1 MGTAM
6 ARRFA
11 AAGFEMTLWNRDSA
25 KAVAIATDVGA
36 SVAPTP
42 AEAAG
47 SADIIVTSLADDAAL
62 TNVYLGERG
71 VLEGIKAGSVALD
84 TSTVDPTTILTVGDA
99 VAGKGATLIDCPVSG
114 SVSTVQSGTLTIMA
128 GGDGSA
134 IDMAEPVLDS
144 ISKLVIRVGALGAGA
159 ACKLAVNSLLH
170 GLNIALSEA
179 LVLAE
184 RSGIDREIAYEVFAS
199 GAAGA
204 PFLDYK
210 RAAYTNPDKTP
221 VAFSLDLV
229 AKDLD
234 LATELGSRVGA
245 PMHQA
250 EAGLELVRAAIK
262 SGMAKDDLSAIAV
275 YLRRQAG

>member
-11 AAGFEMTLWNRDSA
+11 GAGFDLTLWNRDSA
-25 KAVAIATDVGA
+25 KAAAIATDVGA
-36 SVAPTP
+36 NVAPTP
-42 AEAAG
+42 SQAAA
-47 SADIIVTSLADDAAL
+47 SADIIVTSLADDEAL
-62 TNVYLGERG
+62 KAVYLGEEG
-71 VLEGIKAGSVALD
+71 VLEGIQAGAVAVD
-84 TSTVDPTTILTVGDA
+84 TSTVDPTTILSVGDA

-114 SVSTVQSGTLTIMA
+114 SVSTVQSGMLTIMA

-134 IDMAEPVLDS
+134 IDMAGPVLDS
-144 ISKLVIRVGALGAGA
+144 ISKRVIRIGALGAGA

-184 RSGIDREIAYEVFAS
+184 RAGIDREIAYEVFAS

-210 RAAYTNPDKTP
+210 RAAYTDPDETE

-234 LATELGSRVGA
+234 LATELGFRVGA

-250 EAGLELVRAAIK
+250 EAGLEVVRAAIA
-262 SGMAKDDLSAIAV
+262 SGMAEDDLSAIAV
-275 YLRRQAG
+275 YLRKTAG